1 MAAKASN
8 TKKMR
13 KRRLLRYEQRVV
25 LFIDFL
31 GFKEIVE
38 RTTNDNSLLEN
49 LVAAMDRIGAIGLG
63 DEEFAKSQRITQ
75 FSDCIVVSFH
85 VDERSGVFW
94 LLNEIAF
101 CVIDLLERG
110 FLLRGALTVGDLLH
124 TGKHIVGPAMVAA
137 YEMESKVAKYPR
149 VLIDPSVLAVA
160 RKARSE
166 LHSPE
171 EEADYVKGFM
181 TQDEDEKY
189 YFDYVS
195 WNSVVAITGGDND
208 LYPEYLE
215 KLGGLVEVGLKHD
228 IPRVVEKYLWLHDRY
243 VNAIDLIAELPA
255 NHSYRIEN
263 PELCMAIESLPKH
276 TSLAKKART
285 LVEGGT

>member
-1 MAAKASN
+1 
-8 TKKMR
+8 
-13 KRRLLRYEQRVV
+13 
-25 LFIDFL
+25 
-31 GFKEIVE
+31 
-38 RTTNDNSLLEN
+38 
-49 LVAAMDRIGAIGLG
+49 MDRIGAIGQD
-63 DEEFAKSQRITQ
+63 DEEFSKSQRITQ

-94 LLNEIAF
+94 LLNDVAF

-137 YEMESKVAKYPR
+137 YEMESKDAKYPR

-160 RKARSE
+160 QKARSE

-171 EEADYVKGFM
+171 QEADYIKTFM
-181 TQDEDEKY
+181 TQDEDGKY

-195 WNSVVAITGGDND
+195 WNSVVAVTGGDND

-215 KLGGLVEVGLKHD
+215 KVGRLVEAGLGHD
-228 IPRVVEKYLWLHDRY
+228 IPSVAKKYLWLHDRY
-243 VNAIDLIAELPA
+243 VKAIDLIVGLPA
-255 NHSYRIEN
+255 KHPYRIES
-263 PELCMAIESLPKH
+263 PELCMVIESLPKH
-276 TSLAKKART
+276 TSLAKKVRT